1 MLNRLQRHV
10 QVPGLPRRSGLWLGV
25 SGLLLG
31 IASSQPWPTLARPN
45 QPANNPAPNQ
55 QAPAP
60 GDDAPRKAEQEV
72 VLRREALD
80 LRDPAE
86 FRIPLSLS
94 ANRTVELVAPVDGVV
109 RVVSATPGSAL
120 RDKAEVIRLDD
131 ARAQL
136 ILKRTAALHKA
147 AQVEK
152 QIAQGRGDGPA
163 LNLADA
169 RLEAAQAELELAN
182 FDADQLIVRA
192 PFAGD
197 LERLY
202 VVEGEFVRAGQ
213 KLARLS
219 DASQLVAEV
228 PAERSL
234 GAPGGTATLTVEGRD
249 LPARI
254 EALLPLPDDLA
265 VVRELIASPVLARLK
280 LDNPQGQFKVGQTVN
295 SPWLP
300 REPVCVVPVSAVAN
314 LPDGRRRVQVLRDS
328 VIRNLSVR
336 ILGKVSEELVN
347 VAGRFGPGDELIVAS
362 SRELA
367 DGTPLKAVVA
377 EAAAAGAETRQKK
390 GGTKAPAPPTTGF

>member
-1 MLNRLQRHV
+1 
-10 QVPGLPRRSGLWLGV
+10 
-25 SGLLLG
+25 
-31 IASSQPWPTLARPN
+31 
-45 QPANNPAPNQ
+45 
-55 QAPAP
+55 
-60 GDDAPRKAEQEV
+60 
-72 VLRREALD
+72 
-80 LRDPAE
+80 
-86 FRIPLSLS
+86 
-94 ANRTVELVAPVDGVV
+94 
-109 RVVSATPGSAL
+109 
-120 RDKAEVIRLDD
+120 
-131 ARAQL
+131 
-136 ILKRTAALHKA
+136 
-147 AQVEK
+147 
-152 QIAQGRGDGPA
+152 QIALGRGDGPA
-163 LNLADA
+163 LTLAEA
-169 RLEAAQAELELAN
+169 RLEAAQAELDLAT

-197 LERLY
+197 LDRLF

-234 GAPGGTATLTVEGRD
+234 GAPGATTTLTVEGRD

-254 EALLPLPDDLA
+254 EGLLPLPDELA
-265 VVRELIASPVLARLK
+265 VVRELISSPVLARLK
-280 LDNPQGQFKVGQTVN
+280 LDNPQGQFKAGQTVN

-347 VAGRFGPGDELIVAS
+347 VSGRFGPGDELIVAS

-367 DGTPLKAVVA
+367 DGTPLKAVVV
-377 EAAAAGAETRQKK
+377 ESVAGGGETKAKK